1 MFVLSPIPRS
11 LEFWSVNYTSMYENS
26 ELKDFKNIIFL
37 ATISNNW
44 QNRLLGT
51 NVYKILES
59 C

>member
-51 NVYKILES
+51 NV
-59 C
+59 